1 MERNMEH
8 VAYVEKR
15 ALELSSAVGY
25 LRGFMNGYLLYS
37 DMTPIKFKCGYDV
50 LKRSYEL
57 GGDEM
62 EEFDVVRYEKRAAE
76 LGVKL

>member
-1 MERNMEH
+1 MEH
-8 VAYVEKR
+8 LEYVQKR

-37 DMTPIKFKCGYDV
+37 DMTPIQFKCGYDV
-50 LKRSYEL
+50 LMRSYEL

-62 EEFDVVRYEKRAAE
+62 DEFDVSRYQKRAVE
-76 LGVKL
+76 LGVEL

>member
-1 MERNMEH
+1 MEH

-15 ALELSSAVGY
+15 ALELASAVGY
-25 LRGFMNGYLLYS
+25 LRGFMNGTLLY
-37 DMTPIKFKCGYDV
+37 DNITPKQFKIGYET
-50 LKRSYEL
+50 LLRSYEL

-76 LGVKL
+76 LGVEL